1 LRLLLAIGCD
11 AYDGAATLS
20 GAEHDALRVFEAL
33 TKETVGDY
41 DPVRSQLLLSPT
53 SDEVRAAIRQVLY
66 SHGPVDTFA
75 FFFAG
80 HGGVRAGS
88 FYMWLRDT
96 SGEAQSVSA
105 LALSDLLRNLAEVGP
120 AQSNI
125 IIDACESGG
134 LIADLGVMLK
144 SDVMGNAGTPG
155 VTLVATSAQDQ
166 YANETADGGFGANA
180 LLDCLEGRD
189 FIQDHSETLDLTEI
203 GRRMSARLAPLGQD
217 PVVWGLNLFGAPRF
231 CRNPYYGSDPSRP
244 LREITQA
251 WPTPIREHYD
261 ILWKAYTSV
270 SGTWRAREFATVV
283 EKVIAP
289 LADDPPALAAFI
301 DRFAQVVLER
311 AEMSDDAFRGSETL
325 ATLLVC
331 LLPYLDKA
339 TIAQSAQR
347 LLSLTLD
354 AGLAA
359 AERLVAELDGEPY
372 ALLAKQGGGLADLF
386 YLPLRLAKVLGW
398 TATLVLTL
406 AEEDPR
412 RAVAQ
417 ARFTHL
423 LHTAVTTYG
432 GSVQAMSDA
441 QAPAWLL
448 TGAAAIA
455 LGLREG
461 IEALVGLVF
470 NSFVGVSGQI
480 ARYDIAPEKVLS
492 YLLARRGLDF
502 SRLTGVVEKPNET
515 LAVLLRLAAS
525 LDLAETLNPL
535 LWRLDGVA
543 TATFVTPDY
552 AQFGQDMMAGGSNLE
567 WGVGF
572 DVFQSGDL
580 AAGWPRPTPRPSSPL
595 QAAAAMFA
603 SLLYPD
609 RCAWFCL
616 ADPANGDDQPLTGG
630 CNA

>member
-1 LRLLLAIGCD
+1 MRLLLAIGCD
-11 AYDGAATLS
+11 AYEAAEPLS
-20 GAEHDALRVFEAL
+20 GAEHDARRVFEAL
-33 TKETVGDY
+33 TREAVGDY
-41 DPVRSQLLLSPT
+41 DPVRSRLLLSPT
-53 SDEVRAAIRQVLY
+53 SDAVRAALREVLY
-66 SHGPVDTFA
+66 SHGPIDTFT

-96 SGEAQSVSA
+96 AGEAQSVSA
-105 LALSDLLRNLAEVGP
+105 LALSDLLRNLNEVGP

-166 YANETADGGFGANA
+166 YANETAEGGFGANA

-203 GRRMSARLAPLGQD
+203 GRRMSVRLAPLGQD

-251 WPTPIREHYD
+251 WPTPVREHYD
-261 ILWKAYTSV
+261 LLWKAYASV
-270 SGTWRAREFATVV
+270 SAAWRPRDFAGAA
-283 EKVIAP
+283 EQVIAP
-289 LADDPPALAAFI
+289 LAADPPALAAFI
-301 DRFAQVVLER
+301 DRFGQTVRER
-311 AEMSDDAFRGSETL
+311 AETSNDAFRGSEVL

-331 LLPYLDKA
+331 LLPYLDEA
-339 TIAQSAQR
+339 TIAQAAQR
-347 LLSLTLD
+347 LLDRTIE

-359 AERLVAELDGEPY
+359 VDHLVTELDGEPY
-372 ALLAKQGGGLADLF
+372 ALLAKHGGGMADLF

-398 TATLVLTL
+398 TATLVLSL
-406 AEEDPR
+406 DPEDPR
-412 RAVAQ
+412 RAPAS
-417 ARFTHL
+417 AHFEAL
-423 LHTAVTTYG
+423 LRTAITTYG

-441 QAPAWLL
+441 QASAWLQ
-448 TGAAAIA
+448 TGAAGIA
-455 LGLREG
+455 LGLREE
-461 IEALVGLVF
+461 IEALVSLVF
-470 NSFVGVSGQI
+470 NTFVGVGGQI
-480 ARYDIAPEKVLS
+480 ARHDIASDKVLS
-492 YLLARRGLDF
+492 YLLARQSGDF

-515 LAVLLRLAAS
+515 LVVLLRLAELLA
-525 LDLAETLNPL
+525 LAETLGPL

-552 AQFGQDMMAGGSNLE
+552 AQFGQDMMRGGSNLE

-572 DVFQSGDL
+572 DVFRAEDL
-580 AAGWPRPTPRPSSPL
+580 AASWPRPTPRPASPL

-616 ADPANGDDQPLTGG
+616 EEPATTVESPFV
-630 CNA
+630 AR